1 MYACPVTGAE
11 VVTVSAYKCNIVS
24 LKWYTLF
31 RRVVVVVRA
40 HAHTRTH
47 THTISSSCAQPPL
60 HTLTPILIHI
70 HVHIYVHTCPH
81 TYPYAYTP
89 TLAGTRTHTHTRAHT
104 RTRAHTQCTQLHVT
118 VLTHTL
124 FTSARAPTTP
134 NVALNP
140 TLSHSL
146 IPCSVLRNCTG
157 LWDLSVVPVLLLC

>member
-1 MYACPVTGAE
+1 MLWLL
-11 VVTVSAYKCNIVS
+11 SAPMHTRVRTLTQS
-24 LKWYTLF
+24 LPHARSPRCTHSHPYSYTF
-31 RRVVVVVRA
+31 TYTFTYIRA
-40 HAHTRTH
+40 RTH
-47 THTISSSCAQPPL
+47 TRMHT
-60 HTLTPILIHI
+60 H
-70 HVHIYVHTCPH
+70 PH
-81 TYPYAYTP
+81 LQAR
-89 TLAGTRTHTHTRAHT
+89 AHTHTRAHT